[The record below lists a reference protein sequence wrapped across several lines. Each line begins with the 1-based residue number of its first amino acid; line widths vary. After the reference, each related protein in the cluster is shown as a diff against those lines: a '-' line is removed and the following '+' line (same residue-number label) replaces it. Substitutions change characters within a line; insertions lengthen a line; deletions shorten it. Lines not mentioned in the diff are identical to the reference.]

1 MAHCYNE
8 IFDFFIKDNQLN
20 LNNPLI
26 GIVSIFQNLQDPIF
40 QIPWNFIHS
49 TVMKFQSTFLVV
61 T

>member
-40 QIPWNFIHS
+40 QIP
-49 TVMKFQSTFLVV
+49 
-61 T
+61 